1 MKRLLIG
8 ILLVGIVAL
17 ILPAFAVAQVAPT
30 GDKAMLAGPVYD
42 GNAPA
47 FRWGLAKRA
56 WADVWI
62 AGFGHFGSS
71 VELFLETAALFEI
84 SSKLYLGPVA
94 GVGADWSSEPGTETV
109 SAENYLIY
117 AAGGAATFALPAFAI
132 FSDNQVGLWG
142 YFKYQGNPK
151 ADNLYKSGVTGGVGV
166 YYRL

>member
-17 ILPAFAVAQVAPT
+17 ILPAFAVAQVAPS

-71 VELFLETAALFEI
+71 VELFLETVVLFEI
-84 SSKLYLGPVA
+84 STKIHVGPVA

-109 SAENYLIY
+109 SAENYMIY
-117 AAGGAATFALPAFAI
+117 AAGGAGTYAI
-132 FSDNQVGLWG
+132 NDKYGVWSYV
-142 YFKYQGNPK
+142 KYQGTLE
-151 ADNLYKSGVTGGVGV
+151 DNLYESGVTGGVGL